1 MNPKYLKHITK
12 KLLMDKNIKRKLAI
26 FLIILLQIISCR
38 DKDPIKPG
46 YQRKAPAPVNY
57 WNSLDIAKDYLWAEP
72 GSYWIY
78 KNTATNDLDTQ
89 ICILFAMDTIFKKGT
104 TKETKHITVTYER
117 IIRYIKSS
125 FNQWIYY
132 DKTIDFPPSIDG
144 YTGYNYINRSVSGE
158 GIIKPFIKPFNIGAK
173 FGNGSSTTTCSSFVP
188 TLTLQGKNY
197 TNVALFD
204 IDKDDIWERKLSC
217 IRSNN
222 IYYWAKDVGLIKKE
236 MKTCNMSWELIE
248 YNIIK

>member
-1 MNPKYLKHITK
+1 
-12 KLLMDKNIKRKLAI
+12 MDKNIKRKLAI

-38 DKDPIKPG
+38 DKDHIKPG
-46 YQRKAPAPVNY
+46 YQRKAPAPEFYRIRINDEVR
-57 WNSLDIAKDYLWAEP
+57 SYLWAKA

-78 KNTATNDLDTQ
+78 KNTTTGDLDTQ
-89 ICILFAMDTIFKKGT
+89 VCAAFVFDSLISKGT
-104 TKETKHITVTYER
+104 EDYSKHITIEYDRIRRNIQSTYNNWVYFDATPYNTPNA
-117 IIRYIKSS
+117 RY
-125 FNQWIYY
+125 FNNGRLIL
-132 DKTIDFPPSIDG
+132 D
-144 YTGYNYINRSVSGE
+144 RSVAGE
-158 GIIKPFIKPFNIGAK
+158 GIIAPFTYYFELGTGS
-173 FGNGSSTTTCSSFVP
+173 GNGSSNTYFKGITP

-204 IDKDDIWERKLSC
+204 VDKDDIWERKLSC